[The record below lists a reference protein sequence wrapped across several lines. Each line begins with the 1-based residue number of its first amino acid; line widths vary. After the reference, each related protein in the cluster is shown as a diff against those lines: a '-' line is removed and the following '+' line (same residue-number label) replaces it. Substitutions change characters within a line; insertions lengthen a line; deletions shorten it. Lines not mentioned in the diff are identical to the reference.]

1 LQNEIAALT
10 AQVERLTKALDE
22 LTPGGSEFH
31 DDPERCLQFIK
42 DRMTSNGKLAA
53 ERNELREA
61 LTACFEWLENAPFDY
76 NNGNTHEGIDEGN
89 VLGWQTHASLM
100 EIVLHALRKDTE

>member
-1 LQNEIAALT
+1 MEDVMSKGCKIHRNVTWEGRCPVCLQNEIATLT
-10 AQVERLTKALDE
+10 AQVERLTK
-22 LTPGGSEFH
+22 
-31 DDPERCLQFIK
+31 
-42 DRMTSNGKLAA
+42 
-53 ERNELREA
+53 A

-100 EIVLHALRKDTE
+100 EIVLHALGKDVS